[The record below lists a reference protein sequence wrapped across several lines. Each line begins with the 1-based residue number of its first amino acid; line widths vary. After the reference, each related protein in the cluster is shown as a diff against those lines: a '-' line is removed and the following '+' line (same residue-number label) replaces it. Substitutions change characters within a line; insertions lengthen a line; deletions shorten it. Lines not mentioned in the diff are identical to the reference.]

1 MRNFLKLIIIFFIL
15 NGKSVFSQQS
25 YDYNF
30 DTGTAH
36 FKSDL
41 GRLIFGNNV
50 AVPDSNDV
58 NLPPL
63 PSVKIGYS
71 TDLKCGQLDIDAF
84 TNIDNYKKLFN
95 DMLKNVQGNLEKMA
109 SSLPGAA
116 PMLAICYASPTLCAE
131 LRHDSFMFNQK
142 IGFQTNACS
151 SVDKFID
158 NRADQGSKT
167 LKSESI
173 AKCMKDNASDGSN
186 VAFDKCRQQTGLPF
200 QDFQRALEDAQT
212 TSQQKLLDSIVNY
225 QAYITKTNPVY
236 DVYNELIKFEGET
249 NVNSDGT
256 YQKTY
261 PGGTVI
267 SADKLAG
274 KYINFGV
281 NISCNLNSLQNYING
296 TDTGQDLFTKNLSFV
311 VKKYL
316 SDKDIFDLN
325 SLSSEDFKIACSAL
339 GRSLS
344 KESGYISANQ
354 MQSGIAIGMANPAIP
369 EPMKQQVKLETD
381 ENLKVLYRSLDSENI
396 PSVKQIHSVIH
407 NLAVATRMRNQSIAA
422 GVSNQIVHGQMQK
435 WKNTD
440 CNDTVSCGG

>member
-1 MRNFLKLIIIFFIL
+1 MRNILKFIIIMFLL
-15 NGKSVFSQQS
+15 NAKVTFAQQS

-30 DTGTAH
+30 DTGTTH
-36 FKSDL
+36 FKTDL
-41 GRLIFGNNV
+41 GRLIFGNNIS
-50 AVPDSNDV
+50 VPNSNDV
-58 NLPPL
+58 NLPPP
-63 PSVKIGYS
+63 PSIKVGYS

-84 TNIDNYKKLFN
+84 TNINNYKKLFN
-95 DMLKNVQGNLEKMA
+95 DMLSNVEGNLQQMA

-142 IGFQTNACS
+142 IGFQANACS
-151 SVDKFID
+151 EVDKFID
-158 NRADQGSKT
+158 DRADQGSKT

-173 AKCMKDNASDGSN
+173 AKCMKDHASDGSN
-186 VAFDKCRQQTGLPF
+186 VAFDECRQQTGLPF

-212 TSQQKLLDSIVNY
+212 TSQQKLLDAVVNY
-225 QAYITKTNPVY
+225 QAYITKTTPIY
-236 DVYNELIKFEGET
+236 DAYNELIKLEGET

-261 PGGTVI
+261 PTGFVI
-267 SADKLAG
+267 SPDKLAG
-274 KYINFGV
+274 KYINSGV
-281 NISCNLNSLQNYING
+281 TISCDLKSLQNYISG
-296 TDTGQDLFTKNLSFV
+296 SDTGSDLFTKNISFIV
-311 VKKYL
+311 RKNL

-325 SLSSEDFKIACSAL
+325 SLSSDDFQIACSAL
-339 GRSLS
+339 GRSLA

-354 MQSGIAIGMANPAIP
+354 MQSSVAMGMANPAIP

-396 PSVKQIHSVIH
+396 PSVKQVQNIIH
-407 NLAVATRMRNQSIAA
+407 NLASATRTRNQSIAA

-435 WKNTD
+435 WKDTD